1 MRGCGVLNNKGFY
14 TVRGYEILDKKRKDV
29 LSHSMEDYMEMIY
42 RNAIKKGYIR
52 INTLAE
58 LLNIK
63 APSATKMVQKLGQL
77 GLVQYEK
84 YGIVKLTAEGEKVGK
99 ALLERHNI
107 IEEFLKNLG
116 VEENLLMNVEMIE
129 HNVTANA
136 LRKIE
141 LLNLFFLEYPDVLVK
156 LQEYRRSCL

>member
-1 MRGCGVLNNKGFY
+1 MAGCDMLNNKEFY
-14 TVRGYEILDKKRKDV
+14 TVRGYEILDKKNEV

-42 RNAIKKGYIR
+42 RTAIRDGYIR
-52 INTLAE
+52 TNVLAE

-63 APSATKMVQKLGQL
+63 APSATKMVQKLGRL

-99 ALLERHNI
+99 ALLDRHNI
-107 IEEFLKNLG
+107 IEELLKNLG
-116 VEENLLMNVEMIE
+116 VEENLLMNVELIE

-141 LLNLFFLEYPDVLVK
+141 LLNAFFLEYPDVLLK
-156 LQEYRRSCL
+156 LQEYRSRQK

>member
-1 MRGCGVLNNKGFY
+1 MKGAGILNSKEFY
-14 TVRGYEILDKKRKDV
+14 TVRGYEILDKKNEV

-42 RNAIKKGYIR
+42 RNAIKEGYIR
-52 INTLAE
+52 INMLAE

-84 YGIVKLTAEGEKVGK
+84 YGIVKLTAEGEKIGR
-99 ALLERHNI
+99 ALLDRHNI
-107 IEEFLKNLG
+107 VEEFLKNLG

-136 LRKIE
+136 LQKIE
-141 LLNLFFLEYPDVLVK
+141 LLNLFFAEHPAILTK
-156 LQEYRRSCL
+156 LQECRSQLK

>member
-1 MRGCGVLNNKGFY
+1 MKGAGILNSKEFY
-14 TVRGYEILDKKRKDV
+14 TVRGYEILDKKNEL

-42 RNAIKKGYIR
+42 RCAIEEGYIR
-52 INTLAE
+52 INMLAE

-84 YGIVKLTAEGEKVGK
+84 YGIVKLTAEGEKIGR
-99 ALLERHNI
+99 ALLARHHI
-107 IEEFLKNLG
+107 IEEFLQNLG
-116 VEENLLMNVEMIE
+116 VEKNLLMNVEMIE
-129 HNVTANA
+129 HNVNANA

-141 LLNLFFLEYPDVLVK
+141 LLNLFFAEHPDILAK
-156 LQEYRRSCL
+156 LQEYRAKFV